1 MFLKKKNTQDTN
13 LKTIYA
19 FTEKYLHC
27 PLFLQILV
35 IIFYKHWY
43 ASPINKVPKP
53 AAQKSLVCGLR
64 YIFFGFSRPSR

>member
-1 MFLKKKNTQDTN
+1 MFLKNKKTQDTN

-35 IIFYKHWY
+35 IIFYKH
-43 ASPINKVPKP
+43 
-53 AAQKSLVCGLR
+53 
-64 YIFFGFSRPSR
+64 